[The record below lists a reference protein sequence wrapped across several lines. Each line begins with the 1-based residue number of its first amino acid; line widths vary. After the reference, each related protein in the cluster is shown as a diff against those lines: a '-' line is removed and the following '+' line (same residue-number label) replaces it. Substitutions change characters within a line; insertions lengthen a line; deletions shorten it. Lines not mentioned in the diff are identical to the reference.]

1 MLQFS
6 QGSFVMKPTFVIAEI
21 GINHN
26 GDLTIAKKLVDGA
39 VLAGCQA
46 VKFQK
51 RTVEKVYLQEFLDQ
65 FRDSPWGKTQRDQK
79 NGLEFGKAE
88 YDEIDRYCR
97 ERGIEWF
104 ASAWDTDAQLFLRQY
119 DLKYNKIASAMLT
132 RLDFLDLVAG
142 EGRHTFVSTGM
153 STIGEIDEAVEV
165 FRRNKCSFELMHSN
179 SSYPAK
185 KDQVNLCAMQTLRE
199 RYGVDVGY
207 SGHEQGRVVSLAAAA
222 MGATSLER
230 HITLD
235 PAMYGSDQAASLTT
249 KELMRLVEDT
259 RTVERAR
266 GDGVK
271 RITDDEM
278 AVRMKLVG
286 SPPAA

>member
-1 MLQFS
+1 
-6 QGSFVMKPTFVIAEI
+6 MKPTFVIAEI

-119 DLKYNKIASAMLT
+119 DFKYNKIASAMLT
-132 RLDFLDLVAG
+132 RLDFLDLVAS

-153 STIGEIDEAVEV
+153 STISEVDRAVEV

-185 KDQVNLCAMQTLRE
+185 KDQVNLRAMHTLRE

-235 PAMYGSDQAASLTT
+235 SAMYGSDQAASLTT
-249 KELMRLVEDT
+249 KELMRLVEDI

-271 RITDDEM
+271 RITEEEM
-278 AVRMKLVG
+278 DVRLKLVG
-286 SPPAA
+286 APPTA